1 MPTRRYEQREPTH
14 DWKQIRPLLTDPT
27 QFQYEII
34 RPKSRSRKIA
44 THNVNREPTMTL
56 VVLRENTY
64 PYHFFDERN
73 VDHEG
78 TTSTPSQ
85 N

>member
-1 MPTRRYEQREPTH
+1 VEQDERA
-14 DWKQIRPLLTDPT
+14 
-27 QFQYEII
+27 
-34 RPKSRSRKIA
+34 KSRSRNIP
-44 THNVNREPTMTL
+44 THNVNNELTMNL

-78 TTSTPSQ
+78 TTSTLPQ
-85 N
+85 D